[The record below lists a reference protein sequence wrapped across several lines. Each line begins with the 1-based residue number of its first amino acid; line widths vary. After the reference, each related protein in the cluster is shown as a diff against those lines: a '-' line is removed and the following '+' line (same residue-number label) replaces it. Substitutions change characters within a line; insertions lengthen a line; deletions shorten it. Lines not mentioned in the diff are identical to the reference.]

1 MERNGTG
8 ERDEAQVLR
17 HVDFTK
23 YMPLI
28 ALAVLVVTSSLSSP
42 HFLSANNLLNIL
54 RQISYTGV
62 IALGMTLVII
72 SGGIDLSVGS
82 MTAMIGG
89 AAIVTLNHFGHG
101 SFAIVM
107 AILVALS
114 VGAAAGLVNG
124 LVVTKGNVTPFIA
137 TLGTMSVYRSI
148 TLFVADAGE
157 FVSKND
163 LYPVIGG
170 GTALG
175 ITFPVW
181 TLLTLAA
188 AFHVLLNDTR
198 YGRYIYAIGGDE
210 QTAVYSA
217 IRVNIVKC
225 VSYVLTGATAGVSAV
240 LLSSRLNALS
250 SSTGGLMYELD
261 AIAAV
266 VIGGTSL
273 SGGRG
278 TIHGTLI
285 GCVILGI
292 INNMLNMLGVSPYLQ
307 GTVKGLVIISAV
319 LIQYERKSR

>member
-1 MERNGTG
+1 MVEHDRAK
-8 ERDEAQVLR
+8 DKLFI
-17 HVDFTK
+17 DFTR

-28 ALAVLVVTSSLSSP
+28 ALIVLVIFSSLSSP
-42 HFLSANNLLNIL
+42 HFLSTNNLLNIL

-62 IALGMTLVII
+62 IALGMTPVII

-89 AAIVTLNHFGHG
+89 AAISTLNYFGPG
-101 SFAIVM
+101 QSAVVM
-107 AILVALS
+107 AILVAIGF
-114 VGAAAGLVNG
+114 GAVAGFVNG
-124 LVVTKGNVTPFIA
+124 VTITKGRVAPFIA

-163 LYPVIGG
+163 LYPAIGG
-170 GTALG
+170 GAALG

-181 TLLTLAA
+181 ILLTMTMV
-188 AFHVLLNDTR
+188 FHVLLNNTR

-210 QTAVYSA
+210 QTASYSA
-217 IRVNIVKC
+217 IKVNVVKC
-225 VSYVLTGATAGVSAV
+225 LSYAITGMTAGVSAI

-250 SSTGGLMYELD
+250 SLD

-273 SGGRG
+273 SGGTG
-278 TIHGTLI
+278 TIHGTI
-285 GCVILGI
+285 VGCLILGI

-307 GTVKGLVIISAV
+307 GTVKGIVIISAV
-319 LIQYERKSR
+319 LIQYERRSR